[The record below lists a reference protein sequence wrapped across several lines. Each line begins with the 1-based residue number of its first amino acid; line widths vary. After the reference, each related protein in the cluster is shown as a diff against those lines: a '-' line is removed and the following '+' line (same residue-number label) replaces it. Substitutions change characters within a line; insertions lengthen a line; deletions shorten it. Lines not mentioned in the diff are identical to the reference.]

1 MDYSKN
7 EIIDVYEMLTS
18 QELENISSIINEAT
32 SRNDINLSI
41 FEPIIKVKL
50 LN

>member
-1 MDYSKN
+1 MSKLN
-7 EIIDVYEMLTS
+7 EIIDLYEMFTS
-18 QELENISSIINEAT
+18 EELENITNIINEAT